1 VSPAVSLSTIESG
14 YQSDA
19 IIRNNPLTKYGDKAD
34 GSMRQAVTSSAARS
48 RGVHRAEAFYV
59 TPAQSLRLASSF
71 QEIEVAFR
79 SYECRPG
86 SFLSEDLEE
95 RLSGKGAVCIGNI
108 RESDVH
114 DPVDQL
120 DQWGVEGERIRWTK
134 IRLSAAIPLTI
145 HPEPEPPRRVVLH
158 GSCHQ
163 RLSTR
168 RSLRCST
175 DVETTRPQMPT
186 RLATPVDECRGAGL
200 SDDSRAV
207 ISALGTDV
215 WRLQWITGRSL
226 RSFVT
231 RAKDVFTRL
240 AAIADKAVR
249 TEPSRSVTPALWAR
263 LW

>member
-1 VSPAVSLSTIESG
+1 
-14 YQSDA
+14 
-19 IIRNNPLTKYGDKAD
+19 
-34 GSMRQAVTSSAARS
+34 
-48 RGVHRAEAFYV
+48 
-59 TPAQSLRLASSF
+59 
-71 QEIEVAFR
+71 
-79 SYECRPG
+79 
-86 SFLSEDLEE
+86 
-95 RLSGKGAVCIGNI
+95 
-108 RESDVH
+108 
-114 DPVDQL
+114 
-120 DQWGVEGERIRWTK
+120 
-134 IRLSAAIPLTI
+134 LSAAIPLTI

-231 RAKDVFTRL
+231 RAENVFTRL
-240 AAIADKAVR
+240 AAIADKVVR
-249 TEPSRSVTPALWAR
+249 TEPLRSVTPALWAR